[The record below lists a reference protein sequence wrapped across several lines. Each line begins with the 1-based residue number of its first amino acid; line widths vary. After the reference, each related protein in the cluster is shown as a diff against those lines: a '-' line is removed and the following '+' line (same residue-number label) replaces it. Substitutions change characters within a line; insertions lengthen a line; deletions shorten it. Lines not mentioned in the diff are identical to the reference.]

1 MADAKRIALA
11 AAGIAEADA
20 RNFKVELDNEGPLMV
35 YEVEFNSGF
44 HEYEYKID
52 ARSGTIIGTKKKL
65 DLF

>member
-1 MADAKRIALA
+1 
-11 AAGIAEADA
+11 
-20 RNFKVELDNEGPLMV
+20 MV